1 VEYMKKGWIIREIS
15 YMYYW

>member
-1 VEYMKKGWIIREIS
+1 MKKGWIIREIS